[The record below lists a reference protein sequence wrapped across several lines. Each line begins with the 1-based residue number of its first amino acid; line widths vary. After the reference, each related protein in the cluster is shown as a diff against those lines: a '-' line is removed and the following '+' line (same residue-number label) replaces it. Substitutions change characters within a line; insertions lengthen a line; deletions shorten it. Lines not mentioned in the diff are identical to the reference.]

1 MSQSRLSAVPES
13 EDRELVAQLLA
24 RPGEQLQALVD
35 GGNRAQTAATVAS
48 ATARALADTGRGLNL
63 SEAELAGLNLSN
75 LDLRGATLSR
85 ARLDSA
91 DLSGADLRGAT
102 LICPLTERT
111 TFRGA
116 KLDEVYAHAFSA
128 VSADWSGAHM
138 PGAIDTTG
146 SLFHGV
152 NLTRSVLSGGN
163 YAGAT
168 FYQCDLTGANLSG
181 CDLTGATFNE
191 CVLRDTVLTGA
202 TLAAGTITRSSMDG
216 SDLRQTRG
224 VGLTLQQITAMSDV
238 QMDDACLPELSVRSA
253 TLRRLRARGAVF
265 TGGRF
270 SDIGADSCE
279 FHGSDLTETLLRAV
293 RGRDNSFSCCALVGA
308 SLARCS
314 LPGSDFRGAN
324 MENARL
330 LECQLPESRFTQYNS
345 DGGGAVGFVGRAL
358 VVRDCD
364 LASAQFTRAYLYRA
378 SFTGDPVIGMRMDQV
393 DMTGANLIQA
403 YVAAAM
409 PGAVLKGVN
418 AAYSRFNQ
426 SDLRAADLKGATLF
440 EASFVKTSLHDADLT
455 AVRAPLFVDRC
466 PGLTSA
472 RMDEGLRGWT
482 VQLAATLARER
493 IAST

>member
-1 MSQSRLSAVPES
+1 VGRG
-13 EDRELVAQLLA
+13 D
-24 RPGEQLQALVD
+24 
-35 GGNRAQTAATVAS
+35 RAQAAAAVAS
-48 ATARALADTGRGLNL
+48 ATARALADTSRGLNL
-63 SEAELAGLNLSN
+63 SDADLVGLDLTN

-85 ARLDSA
+85 ARLESA
-91 DLSGADLRGAT
+91 NLSGADLRGAT

-111 TFRGA
+111 AFREA
-116 KLDEVYAHAFSA
+116 KLDGVYAHAISA

-181 CDLTGATFNE
+181 CDLTGTTFNE

-202 TLAAGTITRSSMDG
+202 TLTSGTITRSSMDG
-216 SDLRQTRG
+216 ADLRRTRG
-224 VGLTLQQITAMSDV
+224 AGLTLQQITAMSDV
-238 QMDDACLPELSVRSA
+238 RMDNACLPELSVRSA
-253 TLRRLRARGAVF
+253 MLRRLRARATVL
-265 TGGRF
+265 TGVRF
-270 SDIGADSCE
+270 SDVGADSCD
-279 FHGSDLTETLLRAV
+279 FHGSDLSESLLRAV
-293 RGRDNSFSCCALVGA
+293 RGRDNRFSCCALVGA
-308 SLARCS
+308 SLVRCS

-330 LECQLPESRFTQYNS
+330 LECQLPESRFTQYTDD
-345 DGGGAVGFVGRAL
+345 DGSAVGFVGRAL

-364 LASAQFTRAYLYRA
+364 LASTQFARAYLYRA
-378 SFTGDPVIGMRMDQV
+378 SFTGDPVTGMRMDQV
-393 DMTGANLIQA
+393 DMASANLIQA

-409 PGAVLKGVN
+409 PRAVLKGAN

-426 SDLRAADLKGATLF
+426 SDLRAANLRGATFF
-440 EASFVKTSLHDADLT
+440 EASFVKTSLADADLT
-455 AVRAPLFVDRC
+455 AVSAPLFVDRC
-466 PGLTSA
+466 PGLAST
-472 RMDEGLRGWT
+472 RMDEGLRGWIDR
-482 VQLAATLARER
+482 LAAVMAQER

>member
-1 MSQSRLSAVPES
+1 MSHSRLTAVPGCEN
-13 EDRELVAQLLA
+13 RELLEQLLTS
-24 RPGEQLQALVD
+24 PGEHLPALM
-35 GGNRAQTAATVAS
+35 GGGDRVHAAAAVSS

-63 SEAELAGLNLSN
+63 SEAELVGLDLTN

-91 DLSGADLRGAT
+91 NLSGADLRGAT

-111 TFRGA
+111 KFRDA
-116 KLDEVYAHAFSA
+116 KLDNVYAHAFSA

-181 CDLTGATFNE
+181 CDLTAATFNE
-191 CVLRDTVLTGA
+191 CVMRDTVLTGA
-202 TLAAGTITRSSMDG
+202 TVASGTITRSSMDG
-216 SDLRQTRG
+216 ADLRRTRG
-224 VGLTLQQITAMSDV
+224 AGLTLQQITAMSDV
-238 QMDDACLPELSVRSA
+238 QMDDANLPELSVRSA

-270 SDIGADSCE
+270 SDMAADSCD
-279 FHGSDLTETLLRAV
+279 FHGSDLSETLLRTV
-293 RGRDNSFSCCALVGA
+293 RGRDNRFSCCALVSA
-308 SLARCS
+308 SAVRCS

-330 LECQLPESRFTQYNS
+330 LECQLPESRFTQYAGD
-345 DGGGAVGFVGRAL
+345 DGSSVGFVGRAL

-364 LASAQFTRAYLYRA
+364 LASAQFARAYLYRA
-378 SFTGDPVIGMRMDQV
+378 SFTGDPVMGMRMDQV
-393 DMTGANLIQA
+393 DMADANLIQA

-409 PGAVLKGVN
+409 PGAVLKGAN

-440 EASFVKTSLHDADLT
+440 EASFVKTSLDDADLT

-466 PGLTSA
+466 PDLASA

-482 VQLAATLARER
+482 DRLAAVMAQER